1 MRGQALHDVCKSA
14 KVGAAAIYRVSKKL
28 TSGIFSAAPAVLWS
42 VYARSLNRTSF
53 HWMEAMIMF
62 SNAVAEIFIFPIPL
76 ALHRIYELWMIAIH
90 VGGHCGF
97 EMFPFIPHMGQL
109 LWVLSGN
116 TVGSWAEG

>member
-1 MRGQALHDVCKSA
+1 MTWANLKSWCGSQFIA
-14 KVGAAAIYRVSKKL
+14 PAKKL
-28 TSGIFSAAPAVLWS
+28 TPDTSSAAPAVLWS
-42 VYARSLNRTSF
+42 VYTCSLNRSSF
-53 HWMEAMIMF
+53 HWMEAIIMF
-62 SNAVAEIFIFPIPL
+62 VNAVAEIFVFPIPL

-116 TVGSWAEG
+116 TAVSSWVEGVNQSV